1 MKRDTRWK
9 VALLGLV
16 LLQLL
21 PGGCGTGKNSRFYT
35 LNPVAATGPAPPV
48 QSSRS
53 SGPLASIGILPVE
66 IPDYLDRPQIVTR
79 NPTNGLELGEFDR
92 WGGEL
97 QKDIARVLA
106 ETMSARLPG
115 NGVFVLTGRRAV
127 PADFW
132 ITVHVTRFDPIPGD
146 VVRLKAVWTVLK
158 KDGLQV
164 VVRGESN
171 LSEPIL
177 GRDYGATVAA
187 MSLAVDHLGNEIAD
201 AVKPRLIALSASG
214 SG

>member
-1 MKRDTRWK
+1 M
-9 VALLGLV
+9 
-16 LLQLL
+16 
-21 PGGCGTGKNSRFYT
+21 
-35 LNPVAATGPAPPV
+35 
-48 QSSRS
+48 
-53 SGPLASIGILPVE
+53 
-66 IPDYLDRPQIVTR
+66 
-79 NPTNGLELGEFDR
+79 
-92 WGGEL
+92 
-97 QKDIARVLA
+97 
-106 ETMSARLPG
+106 
-115 NGVFVLTGRRAV
+115 
-127 PADFW
+127 
-132 ITVHVTRFDPIPGD
+132 HVTRFDPIPGD